1 MWKSQ
6 KIRVTGCKTLL
17 ICWFFLGFVL
27 GLWVIIA
34 RFAVDLLIFKMAA
47 CEKAKNQSYWLQNT
61 VDLGFM
67 QQQAGPQQQQQQK
80 QKQQQQ
86 QQRHQQQN

>member
-1 MWKSQ
+1 M
-6 KIRVTGCKTLL
+6 
-17 ICWFFLGFVL
+17 
-27 GLWVIIA
+27 
-34 RFAVDLLIFKMAA
+34 DLLILKWQHVK
-47 CEKAKNQSYWLQNT
+47 EPKNQSYWLQNT

-86 QQRHQQQN
+86 RHQQQN